1 MGFAELVD
9 VGYAFPGGRALFDKV
24 SFKVPDSQRVALVG
38 ANGVGKTTLL
48 RLIAESDEQHNGT
61 IRIVG
66 RLARMPQLVHDPRST
81 ATVREL
87 LLAQAPVAL
96 ARAGGALVA
105 AERNMATNPTE
116 AAGTAYADAVHRW
129 GELGGYQLEVTW
141 NTASIAAMGEPFDAI
156 GERIAHTLSG
166 GELKRL
172 LLEALFRSDADV
184 LLLDEPDNFLDV
196 LGKEWLEQSM
206 SASPKTI
213 LYVSHDREFLG
224 NTSTQV
230 VTLEAKGAWTHP
242 ASFGTYEEARQ
253 RRITGLEEDHRRYQ
267 EQRAAL
273 IATLKE
279 YRRRAQSS
287 DAWGPKVRAA
297 QSRLRLFEEKI
308 EVVERP
314 REQHIAIRLGGGRT
328 GTIALRIKELA
339 FPGLVQPFSTEI
351 LFGQRVGVIGKNG
364 SGKSHFVRLLAG
376 QAVDHSGDWMLG
388 ARVKVGYFSQ
398 LHDTPELY
406 RTTPLAVLTR
416 EGLDRTAA
424 MGTLRRYEL
433 DGAADVLFEKLSGG
447 QQARLQIL
455 LLELRG
461 STMLALDEPTDNL
474 DVASADALEYAL
486 WKYEGTIIAVSHD
499 RWLLKSFQRFL
510 VFGSDGSVKE
520 ADVPTWARPA

>member
-1 MGFAELVD
+1 VGFVELVE
-9 VGYAFPGGRALFDKV
+9 VGYAFPGGRTLFDKV
-24 SFKVPDSQRVALVG
+24 SFKVPDGERVALVG

-48 RLIAESDEQHNGT
+48 RLIAEPEDRHQGL
-61 IRIVG
+61 IRVIG
-66 RLARMPQLVHDPRST
+66 RLARMPQLVHDPRSS

-87 LLAQAPVAL
+87 LMAQAPVAL
-96 ARAGGALVA
+96 ARAGTALLA
-105 AERNMATNPTE
+105 AERGMTTPSDAT
-116 AAGTAYADAVHRW
+116 GTAYADAVHRW
-129 GELGGYQLEVTW
+129 GELGGYQLEVSW
-141 NTASIAAMGEPFDAI
+141 SAACMAAMDEPYDAI
-156 GERIAHTLSG
+156 GPRVAHTLSG
-166 GELKRL
+166 GELKRV

-196 LGKEWLEQSM
+196 IGKEWLEATM
-206 SASPKTI
+206 AASRKTI

-242 ASFGTYEEARQ
+242 ASFGTYEDARQ
-253 RRITGLEEDHRRYQ
+253 ARLTGLEEDHRRYQ

-297 QSRLRLFEEKI
+297 QSRLRLFDEKT

-314 REQHIAIRLGGGRT
+314 RDQKVTIRLGGGRT
-328 GTIALRIKELA
+328 GTIAMRVKELA
-339 FPGLVQPFSTEI
+339 FPGLVRPFSTEI
-351 LFGQRVGVIGKNG
+351 LFGQRVGVVGKNG
-364 SGKSHFVRLLAG
+364 TGKSHFVRLLAG
-376 QAVDHSGDWMLG
+376 QPVDHTGDWMLG
-388 ARVKVGYFSQ
+388 ARVNVGYFSQ
-398 LHDTPELY
+398 LHDTPELNEK
-406 RTTPLAVLTR
+406 TPLAVLTHDGI
-416 EGLDRTAA
+416 ERTAA
-424 MGTLRRYEL
+424 MGKLRRYEL
-433 DGAADVLFEKLSGG
+433 DGAADVRFEKLSGG

-455 LLELRG
+455 LLEVRG
-461 STMLALDEPTDNL
+461 STMLVLDEPTDNL

-510 VFGSDGSVKE
+510 VFGSDGWVKE
-520 ADVPTWARPA
+520 SDDPTWD